1 MTQEEIREQ
10 TIQGIAELLRHN
22 AFSVEFK
29 VMKKPKGV
37 KIIYEVTQEEMN
49 AMAEQ
54 AQKKQ

>member
-1 MTQEEIREQ
+1 MSQEELREQ

-29 VMKKPKGV
+29 VTKKPKGV

-49 AMAEQ
+49 AMAEK
-54 AQKKQ
+54 AQINK